1 MTHRNRK
8 APETGNRRGGAPERK
23 STATGREVRSYALS
37 IKATGDDGSIEGY
50 GSVFGVKDAYD
61 DIIAAG
67 AFKGSLAEH
76 KAAGTMPAM
85 LWQHEP
91 DEPIGIW
98 TEMVED
104 AKGLLI
110 KGQLALDTVRGKE
123 AHALLKM
130 GALNGLS
137 IGFVSKEWSYDR
149 ETDVRTLTKI
159 DLWEVSLVTF
169 PANGKARVTNV
180 KAVSE
185 DSVARAI
192 KHLNAA
198 ILLHEAHMDGSEPT
212 SEESQMRMMKMMKD
226 ALSALQKAKGA
237 DDDDMED
244 MGKSMSTPKNAE
256 RILRDA
262 GFSKQDAT
270 AFVSRVMRMGEQR
283 SESADAQAQAIRA
296 AKRLLESLQS

>member
-1 MTHRNRK
+1 MRTKTPQR
-8 APETGNRRGGAPERK
+8 PERK
-23 STATGREVRSYALS
+23 DAGGGREVRSFALQ
-37 IKATGDDGSIEGY
+37 IKATGDDGTVEGY
-50 GSVFGVKDAYD
+50 GSVFGVRDNYD
-61 DIIAAG
+61 DVIAKG
-67 AFKGSLAEH
+67 AFIQSLKDH

-85 LWQHEP
+85 LWQH
-91 DEPIGIW
+91 DADKPIGVW

-104 AKGLLI
+104 EKGLRI
-110 KGQLALDTVRGKE
+110 KGQLAMETVKGKE

-137 IGFVSKEWSYDR
+137 IGFMSKEWAYDR
-149 ETDVRTLTKI
+149 DTEVRTLTAI

-169 PANGKARVTNV
+169 PANEKARVTNV

-185 DSVARAI
+185 DSVAMAI

-198 ILLHEAHMDGSEPT
+198 IVLHEAHMDGSEPT

-262 GFSKQDAT
+262 GFSRSDAT
-270 AFVSRVMRMGEQR
+270 AFVSRVMRMGEVR
-283 SESADAQAQAIRA
+283 SDSANSTAVAMKA
-296 AKRLLESLQS
+296 ADRLLRSLTS